1 MSICPSFALMIIF
14 LIDSYWEINPNPK
27 GVESM
32 DKIKVS
38 LDEEGFRDKPK
49 DEAIGKISNRIGAS
63 IKEVSRINMK
73 KFALVVGRGGYTF
86 CPATFKDGKRS
97 KDHFEQQQM
106 FALDFDNKDPNRRVS
121 LEEVKARA
129 KKYDLPI
136 LFAYDTFSSTDHD
149 KFRVVFLNDVSISHR
164 RIVEAMQLA
173 LGTIFPEADKSC
185 YTDSARM
192 FFGGKGLIY
201 YDDTIPTINVESI
214 FRGLTYFLRD
224 TTGNHYKE
232 KLSRFSRE
240 TGIALNKN
248 GLLDVT
254 MTDDPTEAL
263 GASLSAQDGK
273 ISPSPIINIP
283 FNIIEDG
290 ENFPKMFYRVNLNGS
305 TNKSSVTP
313 SVDRTDGVTKEYKN
327 HGAYRSSVLS
337 DMSRGCQLFGKF
349 ESGER
354 DMSHDELFGL
364 ATNLKQVE
372 SGIQRFKEIQAEH
385 PEFYDDERREKWERH
400 LSYIRQQEYKP
411 YSCASFCP
419 YCKECNHGTNI
430 LSTVRPKPGMME
442 RLPGYSEKFYSIED
456 VQDDTYKAISK
467 AYHAEDTKIHII
479 KSQTGAGKSHSYLQ
493 LMSENPDHRFLV
505 AASTNLLK
513 NELYHKAIQMD
524 IEVRKTPS
532 LEEIKNE
539 IPDKVKEHI
548 ERFHRSG
555 QHQLVHPYIE
565 EILKEKDIPC
575 LRKYMKEREALK
587 NFKGSVITTHRY
599 LLSMDEERLKAFD
612 AIIIDEDIIFKSII
626 PNQGEVPVARLEKLL
641 AKTTDSRLS
650 QKIKSLLRKAKVQ
663 SSIELDSLEWDDE
676 DDKLYSFDLPSF
688 CQAEQFY
695 VRRSDKELNLK
706 EDAIV
711 YLKLPEFF
719 KDIKYIM
726 VSATVDEG
734 ICRQY
739 FGWDR
744 VDFYECKRAK
754 YQGPL
759 CQYPGR
765 SMSRSS
771 ISSDPGIVRRL
782 MNRFGMDEGRV
793 ITFLREKIG
802 NLHFGN
808 TEGSNTLE
816 GQDIHVVGTP
826 YHADFLYKLAAF
838 TMGLDFDEDEEVEPQ
853 VVTHNGYRF
862 RFTTFHN
869 EDLRHLQFW
878 MIESELEQAVGRA
891 RLLRNPCKVH
901 LFSNFPLSQAKMV
914 DGFDYSK
921 E

>member
-1 MSICPSFALMIIF
+1 MNNIR
-14 LIDSYWEINPNPK
+14 
-27 GVESM
+27 
-32 DKIKVS
+32 VS
-38 LDEEGFRDKPK
+38 LDREGFQDKPS
-49 DEAIGKISNRIGAS
+49 DEATLRRINNRIGAS
-63 IKEVSRINMK
+63 IVELRPISNDMKE
-73 KFALVVGRGGYTF
+73 FALVVGRGGYTF

-97 KDHFEQQQM
+97 KDSFEQQQM
-106 FALDFDNKDPNRRVS
+106 FALDFDNKDPSRRVS

-129 KKYDLPI
+129 KKYDLPL

-149 KFRVVFLNDVSISHR
+149 KFRVVFLNDVSIPHR

-173 LGTIFPEADKSC
+173 LGTIFPEADPSC
-185 YTDSARM
+185 YRDVSKM
-192 FFGGKGLIY
+192 YFGGKGLIY
-201 YDDTIPTINVESI
+201 YDDTIPTINVGAVFSS
-214 FRGLTYFLRD
+214 LTYFFQD

-232 KLSRFSRE
+232 RLSKFSRE

-263 GASLSAQDGK
+263 CATPSTQNGK
-273 ISPSPIINIP
+273 ISSSSIINIP
-283 FNIIEDG
+283 INIIEDG
-290 ENFPKMFYRVNLNGS
+290 ENFPNMFYRVNLSGS
-305 TNKSSVTP
+305 TNKSSVNTP
-313 SVDRTDGVTKEYKN
+313 VSRTGVLNRGYKN

-337 DMSRGCQLFGKF
+337 DMSRGCQLFREFKT
-349 ESGER
+349 GER

-364 ATNLKQVE
+364 ATNLIQVE
-372 SGIQRFKEIQAEH
+372 TGLRRFKEIQAKH
-385 PEFYDDERREKWERH
+385 PEFYDNERREKWNRH

-411 YSCASFCP
+411 FSCDNFCP
-419 YCKECNHGTNI
+419 YHEKCNHGMNI

-442 RLPGYSEKFYSIED
+442 RIPGYSEEFYSLEE
-456 VQDDTYKAISK
+456 VQNDTYKAIRT
-467 AYHAEDTKIHII
+467 AFLAEDSMVHII
-479 KSQTGAGKSHSYLQ
+479 KSQVGAGKSYSYLQ
-493 LMSENPDHRFLV
+493 LMAENPDDRFLV
-505 AASTNLLK
+505 AAPTNLLK

-539 IPDKVKEHI
+539 IPEKIRGRI
-548 ERFHRSG
+548 ERFHQSG

-565 EILKEKDIPC
+565 KVLKEKDIPC

-599 LLSMDEERLKAFD
+599 LLNMDEKRLKEFD

-650 QKIKSLLRKAKVQ
+650 QKIKSLLKKAKVQ
-663 SSIELDSLEWDDE
+663 SCIELDSFERDDK

-688 CQAEQFY
+688 CMTELLY
-695 VRRSDKELNLK
+695 IRRCDKEPNLK
-706 EDAIV
+706 EDTV
-711 YLKLPEFF
+711 VFLKPVSF
-719 KDIKYIM
+719 KGVKYIM
-726 VSATVDEG
+726 VSATVDED
-734 ICRQY
+734 ICRHY

-744 VDFYECKRAK
+744 VDFYECRRAK

-759 CQYPGR
+759 CQYPGK

-782 MNRFGMDEGRV
+782 MKRFDMDEERV
-793 ITFLREKIG
+793 ITFMREKIG
-802 NLHFGN
+802 HLHFGN

-816 GQDIHVVGTP
+816 GKDILVVGTP

-838 TMGLDFDEDEEVEPQ
+838 SMGLDFDEDEEVEPQ

-891 RLLRNPCKVH
+891 RLLRNPCNVH
-901 LFSNFPLSQAKMV
+901 LFSNFPLRQAKMV

>member
-1 MSICPSFALMIIF
+1 
-14 LIDSYWEINPNPK
+14 
-27 GVESM
+27 M
-32 DKIKVS
+32 DNVKVS
-38 LDEEGFRDKPK
+38 LDQMENWEKPQ
-49 DEAIGKISNRIGAS
+49 GKEIARIHNRLGSS
-63 IKEVSRINMK
+63 IKELRSPADIRNFT
-73 KFALVVGRGGYTF
+73 FAVGRDGHTF
-86 CPATFKDGKRS
+86 CPATFTNGKRS

-106 FALDFDNKDPNRRVS
+106 FALDFDNKAQDRRVS
-121 LEEVKARA
+121 FEEVRARA

-136 LFAYDTFSSTDHD
+136 LFAYDTFSSTGHN
-149 KFRVVFLNDVSISHR
+149 KFRVVFLNDVSIPHR
-164 RIVEAMQLA
+164 ELAEAMQLA
-173 LGTIFPEADKSC
+173 LGTIFPEADSSC
-185 YTDSARM
+185 YRDASKM
-192 FFGGKGLIY
+192 YFGGKERLY
-201 YDDTIPTINVESI
+201 YNDTIPTINMESI
-214 FRGLTYFLRD
+214 FRGLTYYLKD

-232 KLSRFSRE
+232 KLSKFSRE
-240 TGIALNKN
+240 TGIALNRN

-254 MTDDPTEAL
+254 MTDNPTESL
-263 GASLSAQDGK
+263 GATPSTQDGK

-411 YSCASFCP
+411 HSCASFCP

-782 MNRFGMDEGRV
+782 MKRFDMDEERV
-793 ITFLREKIG
+793 ITFMREKIG
-802 NLHFGN
+802 HLHFGN
-808 TEGSNTLE
+808 TDGSNTLE
-816 GQDIHVVGTP
+816 GQDILVVGTP